1 MNKVILKGNIT
12 KDIELKTTTS
22 GVEIVSFTLAV
33 NRNFKNKEGNYDSDF
48 INIIAYKQTATF
60 ISKYFHKGS
69 KILLEG
75 RIQTRNYDDKE
86 GKKVYVTEVIA
97 ENVELIDKKE
107 NLENSNIEVPTNY
120 KSNYEGGNDTS
131 IELNDE
137 DIDKA
142 FTVDL
147 PF

>member
-1 MNKVILKGNIT
+1 MNKAILKGNIT

-22 GVEIVSFTLAV
+22 GVDIVSFTIAV

-75 RIQTRNYDDKE
+75 RIQTRNYDDKD

-107 NLENSNIEVPTNY
+107 VENTNDDVAVPTNY
-120 KSNYEGGNDTS
+120 KSNYDGGNDTS
-131 IELNDE
+131 IVLSDQ
-137 DIDKA
+137 
-142 FTVDL
+142 DL

>member
-1 MNKVILKGNIT
+1 MNKAILKGNVC

-22 GVEIVSFTLAV
+22 GVEIVSFTIAV

-75 RIQTRNYDDKE
+75 RIQTRNYDDKD
-86 GKKVYVTEVIA
+86 GKKIYVTEVIA

-107 NLENSNIEVPTNY
+107 VENTNDDVAVPTNY

-131 IELNDE
+131 IVLSDQ
-137 DIDKA
+137 
-142 FTVDL
+142 DL

>member
-1 MNKVILKGNIT
+1 MNKAILKGNIT

-22 GVEIVSFTLAV
+22 GVEIVSFTIAV
-33 NRNFKNKEGNYDSDF
+33 NRNFKNKEGNYESDF
-48 INIIAYKQTATF
+48 INCVAYKQTATF

-107 NLENSNIEVPTNY
+107 NTENPNIEVPTNY

-131 IELNDE
+131 IVLSDQ
-137 DIDKA
+137 
-142 FTVDL
+142 DL